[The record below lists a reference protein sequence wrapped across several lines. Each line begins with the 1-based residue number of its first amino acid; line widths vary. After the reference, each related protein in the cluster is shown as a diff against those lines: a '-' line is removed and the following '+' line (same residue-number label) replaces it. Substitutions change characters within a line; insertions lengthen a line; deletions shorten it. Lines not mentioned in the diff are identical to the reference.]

1 MYSKSL
7 GKTSHHITKLQGA
20 FFSFQEQVS
29 SEYSDIMIKGPDSQA
44 VGRLVLDKYSATLY
58 SSSPQTFAAI
68 EHLIEQG
75 FSMDEAI
82 ERVAFPEQYL
92 EAAE

>member
-1 MYSKSL
+1 
-7 GKTSHHITKLQGA
+7 
-20 FFSFQEQVS
+20 
-29 SEYSDIMIKGPDSQA
+29 MIKGPDSQA

-75 FSMDEAI
+75 LSMDDAI
-82 ERVAFPEQYL
+82 ERVAFPEQYV